1 MQDEHR
7 TAFLLQTVASELR
20 DVTRLFRMDP
30 ALWEETHQPHF
41 IWHAWEEDGR
51 FHCRF
56 ALGQEEHHRESPIPA
71 CEDAR
76 IALLE
81 QKRALKRL
89 CKQTLYDLCK
99 RLMGVTPPWGSLT
112 GIRPTRLVYEAMEHG
127 LSLEAACAQVGE
139 IFDVSPEKRQLLR
152 DIVEV
157 QSTLPPPCEQEMDVY
172 VGIPFCPTRCAYCS
186 FVSADVGRALK
197 LIDPF
202 LDALCRELAAT
213 GAMLADAGLRV
224 RTVYFGGGTPTTLS
238 APQLDRLMGELADH
252 IDLSG
257 CTEYTVEAGRPDT
270 ITAEKLAVLARRG
283 CSRVSVNPQTMQDAV
298 LERMGRAHRADDI
311 LRAYALARESGIGC
325 INMDLIAG
333 LPGDSAEGFRAS
345 LEQVLDLGPE
355 NVTVHTLALK
365 KGSRL
370 MEEGGGLPSGAAVA
384 DMLDFAWAAL
394 RGAGQRPYYLYRQKY
409 MSGSFENV
417 GWCRPGA
424 ESLYNICMMEEL
436 HTIVSLGGGGVTKLV
451 DRATGY
457 IERLANAKY
466 PQEYIQKIDAI
477 CADKGRVAQFYAAHG
492 R

>member
-99 RLMGVTPPWGSLT
+99 RLTGVTPPWGSLT

-172 VGIPFCPTRCAYCS
+172 VGIPFCTTRCAYCTFLS
-186 FVSADVGRALK
+186 GELGKGK
-197 LIDPF
+197 LVEPY
-202 LDALCRELAAT
+202 LAALFREMAA
-213 GAMLADAGLRV
+213 GADILGRSGRKLRA
-224 RTVYFGGGTPTTLS
+224 VYVGGGTPTALN
-238 APQLDRLMGELADH
+238 ADQLQRLTHMLMKLFPGAV
-252 IDLSG
+252 
-257 CTEYTVEAGRPDT
+257 EYTVEAGRPDT
-270 ITAEKLAVLARRG
+270 LTREKLEIIRDAGVARISINPQSMHDEVLREVGRLHTVEQVVQTYELARRTG
-283 CSRVSVNPQTMQDAV
+283 DFQ
-298 LERMGRAHRADDI
+298 
-311 LRAYALARESGIGC
+311 

-333 LPGDSAEGFRAS
+333 LPADTPAGFRRTV
-345 LEQVLDLGPE
+345 EEVLAMAPE
-355 NVTVHTLALK
+355 NITVHTLALK
-365 KGSRL
+365 KGARL
-370 MEEGGGLPSGAAVA
+370 RQEETPLPSGTDVAA
-384 DMLDFAWAAL
+384 MLDFAWAAL
-394 RGAGQRPYYLYRQKY
+394 RQAGYLPYYLYRQKF

-417 GWCRPGA
+417 GWCKPGFVNV
-424 ESLYNICMMEEL
+424 YNICMMEEL
-436 HTIVSLGGGGVTKLV
+436 HTVLSLGAGGVTKLV
-451 DRATGY
+451 EGGVVR
-457 IERLANAKY
+457 RLANPKY
-466 PQEYIQKIDAI
+466 PQEYLRNMGAIQAEK
-477 CADKGRVAQFYAAHG
+477 AAFSW
-492 R
+492 